1 VTVPSFREAYE
12 ETAHALEL
20 ALGLS
25 HARSLDELVASGGRA
40 DGAFSMSMQWT
51 PHGEAPG
58 RWAEDNPG
66 RVEGSVIV
74 SWVRRVRPDAQ
85 LDAEVQIVS
94 DHDSLVRALV
104 FGTTGSLAEI
114 TFRFRSAS
122 PFAVASREWRR
133 GQTVFEFEHYYDAEA
148 A

>member
-1 VTVPSFREAYE
+1 MPSFREAYE
-12 ETAHALEL
+12 DTGHALEL
-20 ALGLS
+20 ALGLA
-25 HARSLDELVASGGRA
+25 HAKNLDELLAPGGRA
-40 DGAFSMSMQWT
+40 DGAFSMAMQWS
-51 PHGEAPG
+51 PHSEHPG

-66 RVEGSVIV
+66 RVEGTVIV

-85 LDAEVQIVS
+85 IDADVQIAS

-122 PFAVASREWRR
+122 PLVVPSKEWRR
-133 GQTVFEFEHYYDAEA
+133 GQSVFEFEHYYDQEA

>member
-1 VTVPSFREAYE
+1 MPSFREAYE
-12 ETAHALEL
+12 DTRHALEL
-20 ALGLS
+20 ALGLE

-40 DGAFSMSMQWT
+40 DGAFSMQMQWT
-51 PHGEAPG
+51 PHGEHPG

-66 RVEGSVIV
+66 RVEGTTIV
-74 SWVRRVRPDAQ
+74 SWVRRVKPDAQ
-85 LDAEVQIVS
+85 LDADVQIAT

-104 FGTTGSLAEI
+104 FGSTGSLAEI

-122 PFAVASREWRR
+122 PLATTSKEWRR
-133 GQTVFEFEHYYDAEA
+133 GQGVFEFEHYYDAEA